1 MPRVRKA
8 LFAIFS
14 LSLVSYAAI
23 QVIATNGATRGPQSS
38 PLTLRATRTSPLDL
52 EVGGELAG
60 LGAGATRYVTRNDLL
75 SLPQVEYNVT
85 DDANFTR
92 PTKIGGV
99 LLEELAR
106 HFAAAPDS
114 ALIVAICD
122 DRYRANYP
130 RAYVAAHHPV
140 LVLTIDGKA
149 PDGWPKDSEG
159 HGMPMGPFLISHA
172 RFTPSFQNLSHADE
186 PQIPWGVVRIEFRD
200 EKIVFGAIAPRGPH
214 AQDDAVRAG
223 YRIAQQNCFRCHNM
237 GAEGGQKAGRPWL
250 VLSAWASA
258 GPDRFAAYVRD
269 PKSKNPNA
277 EMPGF
282 PNYDDAT
289 IGALRSY
296 FQTFTGAEHT
306 DANRADTERKKP

>member
-8 LFAIFS
+8 LFAFVF
-14 LSLVSYAAI
+14 LSVVSYAAI
-23 QVIATNGATRGPQSS
+23 QAPTRSSVSGEPQSS
-38 PLTLRATRTSPLDL
+38 PLTLRETRSSPLDL

-60 LGAGATRYVTRNDLL
+60 LSAGATRYITRSDLL
-75 SLPQVEYNVT
+75 ALPQVEYNVT
-85 DDANFTR
+85 DDVNFTG
-92 PTKIGGV
+92 PAKIGGI
-99 LLEELAR
+99 LLEQLKK

-130 RAYVAAHHPV
+130 SAYVVAHHPV

-159 HGMPMGPFLISHA
+159 HGMAKGPFLISHS
-172 RFTPSFQNLSHADE
+172 RFTPSFQILSHAEE
-186 PQIPWGVVRIEFRD
+186 PQIPWGVIRIEFRD
-200 EKIVFGAIAPRGPH
+200 EKIVFGVIAPRGPR
-214 AQDDAVRAG
+214 AQDDTVRAG
-223 YRIAQQNCFRCHNM
+223 YRCHNV

-258 GPDRFAAYVRD
+258 SPDRFAAYVRN

-296 FQTFTGAEHT
+296 FQTFTDGERTGA
-306 DANRADTERKKP
+306 DRADTERKKL